1 MESKRVSDEIFSSNK
16 VFGGGDRFF
25 SDDRVKFL
33 GILEKVALL
42 NMGMKSYNIRL
53 PKETQA
59 IHLADRLEGWIAYL
73 APEQTRRMNRG
84 IDDRT
89 NFYRLGVTISAL
101 LKGELPFQS
110 IDPLELPCITID
122 RAMTEIVD
130 LSHPTAAI
138 NS

>member
-1 MESKRVSDEIFSSNK
+1 MESKRVSGEIFSSNK

-25 SDDRVKFL
+25 SDDRVKLL

-59 IHLADRLEGWIAYL
+59 IHPPDRLEGTLAYL
-73 APEQTRRMNRG
+73 APEQTGRMNRG
-84 IDDRT
+84 IDYRT
-89 NFYRLGVTISAL
+89 DSAL

-130 LSHPTAAI
+130 LSYPAAAL